1 LQGGIL
7 KLFHYIS
14 GTLEYKG
21 DNFAVID
28 AGGVG
33 YKLYATLPTLSAIG
47 EVGKPAKLYTYLR
60 VAEDIFDLYGFAT
73 QEELS
78 TFNMLLSVSGVG
90 AKVAVAILSTV
101 SPSKFALAVVTNDV
115 NTIKQASGVGPKLA
129 QRIILELK
137 DKFKGA
143 DLSDMPGDEVVGG
156 VFESG
161 NEAVSALIVLGYSPN
176 EAKRAVAS
184 VDPALELEEVI
195 KLALKKLIR

>member
-1 LQGGIL
+1 M
-7 KLFHYIS
+7 
-14 GTLEYKG
+14 
-21 DNFAVID
+21 
-28 AGGVG
+28 G
-33 YKLYATLPTLSAIG
+33 YKLYATLPTLSALG
-47 EVGKPAKLYTYLR
+47 EIGKPAKLYTYLR
-60 VAEDIFDLYGFAT
+60 VGEDIFDLFGFAT

-78 TFNMLLSVSGVG
+78 TFNMLIGVSGVG

-143 DLSDMPGDEVVGG
+143 DFSDIPGEEVVGG

-161 NEAVSALIVLGYSPN
+161 NEAVSALMVLGYSPQ
-176 EAKRAVAS
+176 EAKRGVS
-184 VDPALELEEVI
+184 GVDPSLELEEVI